1 MLNKLHPLSRYK
13 ANSDKNKKKCLM
25 HFDPVLGTLPLAIDT
40 NTALQQIFFSNLYL
54 FDSIFSIRNGL
65 HDFDEEICF
74 SDKCCYRDG
83 QKIFFKR
90 S

>member
-1 MLNKLHPLSRYK
+1 
-13 ANSDKNKKKCLM
+13 M

-40 NTALQQIFFSNLYL
+40 NTTLQQIFFSNLYL
-54 FDSIFSIRNGL
+54 FDSIFSIRNWL